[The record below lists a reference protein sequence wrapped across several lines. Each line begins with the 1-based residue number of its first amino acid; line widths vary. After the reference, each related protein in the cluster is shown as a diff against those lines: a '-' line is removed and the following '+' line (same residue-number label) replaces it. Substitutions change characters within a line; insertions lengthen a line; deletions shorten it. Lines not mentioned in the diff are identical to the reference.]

1 MRSAPWLADLAIDA
15 RHALR
20 SLRRT
25 PLLTA
30 IALVILACAIGANTA
45 VFSLLDLL
53 VLRDLPVRAPAEL
66 VEFLWTYPGDPPLN
80 IFSLRD
86 YESYRDQNRVFSAIV
101 GTASARV
108 EARMNGADAEL
119 GVECATGN
127 YFNVLGVRGAAG
139 RLLVEGDARPDAPA
153 VGVVSWRY
161 WTEHFNRRPDVLGA
175 TVTFSADLSPGRER
189 RLLIDVPVTVIGVAE
204 RPFSGLVVG
213 NTPDIWLPT
222 TVCERRSPIGV
233 ALIARLKDGVSID
246 RAQAEMRV
254 LDRARIESF
263 ARRDPRWRET
273 TLEVLSAR
281 AGLSTPVHQQFA
293 RPLWA
298 LMGIVAALLLLVC
311 ANLGGMLLARGASRQ
326 HEMTVRVALGAGRLR
341 LVRQMLTESMLLAIA
356 GGLLGTAAAYLEA
369 GLLVRIMRSGTRMI
383 GVPPALEAPID
394 SRVLIFTAFVIAVS
408 ALLFGLVPAW
418 MAFVSDPAVALREGA
433 SAGQPRSRLT
443 FGNGLVIAQVALSLV
458 LLTLSG
464 LFVGHLSNLR
474 GTTSLGFD
482 PTSVLIVRIDAT
494 QTGADRN
501 AALQRYKELLAR
513 FESVPGVRSATASGV
528 TPMSGA
534 AGARFAT
541 VEGFQEAPEARR
553 RLWLNPV
560 APRYFETLRT
570 PLISGRDFAFSDEGS
585 RVAIVN
591 EATARYYFAGR
602 DALGKHVQFDGD
614 AQPYEIIGVVA
625 DAKYND
631 VRTPAPRTIYLHYLP
646 QWDFS
651 LRTIGSAAA
660 VGADVRRLATEVL
673 GNARVT
679 KMTTLEEQVDAAI
692 VPERLIATLS
702 SFFGGVGA
710 LLGALGL
717 YGLLAYAVAR
727 RTREIGLRMAIG
739 AQAHQV
745 MFIVMSRACA
755 LVGAGLVVGIPLA
768 VWTTRAAAAVVGN
781 VAVAGLV
788 PVVIA
793 GIVTILM
800 AMVASA
806 IPARRAISVDPV
818 VALRSE

>member
-1 MRSAPWLADLAIDA
+1 MIC
-15 RHALR
+15 
-20 SLRRT
+20 
-25 PLLTA
+25 
-30 IALVILACAIGANTA
+30 V
-45 VFSLLDLL
+45 
-53 VLRDLPVRAPAEL
+53 
-66 VEFLWTYPGDPPLN
+66 PP
-80 IFSLRD
+80 S
-86 YESYRDQNRVFSAIV
+86 
-101 GTASARV
+101 
-108 EARMNGADAEL
+108 
-119 GVECATGN
+119 
-127 YFNVLGVRGAAG
+127 
-139 RLLVEGDARPDAPA
+139 
-153 VGVVSWRY
+153 
-161 WTEHFNRRPDVLGA
+161 
-175 TVTFSADLSPGRER
+175 
-189 RLLIDVPVTVIGVAE
+189 
-204 RPFSGLVVG
+204 
-213 NTPDIWLPT
+213 
-222 TVCERRSPIGV
+222 
-233 ALIARLKDGVSID
+233 
-246 RAQAEMRV
+246 
-254 LDRARIESF
+254 
-263 ARRDPRWRET
+263 
-273 TLEVLSAR
+273 
-281 AGLSTPVHQQFA
+281 
-293 RPLWA
+293 
-298 LMGIVAALLLLVC
+298 
-311 ANLGGMLLARGASRQ
+311 
-326 HEMTVRVALGAGRLR
+326 
-341 LVRQMLTESMLLAIA
+341 
-356 GGLLGTAAAYLEA
+356 LEA
-369 GLLVRIMRSGTRMI
+369 TN
-383 GVPPALEAPID
+383 D
-394 SRVLIFTAFVIAVS
+394 SRVLIFTDFFIAVS
-408 ALLFGLVPAW
+408 TLLFGLVPAW
-418 MAFVSDPAVALREGA
+418 TAFVSDPAVALREGA

-464 LFVGHLSNLR
+464 LFVGHLSALR
-474 GTTSLGFD
+474 GASSLGFD
-482 PTSVLIVRIDAT
+482 RTSVLIVRVAL
-494 QTGADRN
+494 GAGDDRN

-513 FESVPGVRSATASGV
+513 FESIPGVRSATASGV

-560 APRYFETLRT
+560 ARRYFETLRT
-570 PLISGRDFAFSDEGS
+570 PLISGRDFALSDEGR

-591 EATARYYFAGR
+591 EAAARYYFAGR

-614 AQPYEIIGVVA
+614 AQAYEIIGVVA

-631 VRTPAPRTIYLHYLP
+631 VRTPAPRTIYLHYFP

-651 LRTIGSAAA
+651 LRTIGSAPA
-660 VGADVRRLATEVL
+660 VGADVRRLVTEVL

-781 VAVAGLV
+781 VAAAGLV

-793 GIVTILM
+793 GIVTIVV